1 MKLEKTQHKESHLNS
16 QVFRLII
23 HSVFM
28 RSIVVCCV
36 KWINK
41 NNNVCS
47 SGRDSVEIRNYRAA
61 VVCLVLLCVLLM
73 TAVIVLCVIF
83 SQERQ
88 QLISK
93 NTNLTNEREQ
103 LRNEFLTLGKLSL
116 SICYIADFAKA

>member
-1 MKLEKTQHKESHLNS
+1 M
-16 QVFRLII
+16 
-23 HSVFM
+23 
-28 RSIVVCCV
+28 
-36 KWINK
+36 
-41 NNNVCS
+41 
-47 SGRDSVEIRNYRAA
+47 EIRNYRAA

-83 SQERQ
+83 TQERR

-116 SICYIADFAKA
+116 SICYLADIAKAELNMALRCGLSNF